1 LRTFRRSIN
10 RKEKDSTHPLS
21 LLLTAGMV
29 LEATQ
34 QTKRA
39 SHDEFQTS
47 LARVFGL
54 EDCPTYLIGGWQR
67 EIVVRW

>member
-1 LRTFRRSIN
+1 MRRPKTVTPECFN
-10 RKEKDSTHPLS
+10 RGSTMLTTTLS
-21 LLLTAGMV
+21 HV
-29 LEATQ
+29 EATQ